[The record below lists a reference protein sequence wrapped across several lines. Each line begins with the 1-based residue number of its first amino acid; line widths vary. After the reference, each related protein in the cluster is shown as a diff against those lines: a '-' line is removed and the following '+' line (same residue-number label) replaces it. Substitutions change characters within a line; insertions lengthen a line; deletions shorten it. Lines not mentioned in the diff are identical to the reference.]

1 MTARSPTRT
10 SKTGNEP
17 PGGVVTVPTLLN
29 PDSTS
34 DRRSRDLDLVRR
46 ARDGDDS
53 AFREIV
59 ETYEGAVA
67 ATVIG
72 MLGPGGTAD
81 DVGQEVF
88 VRLWRSLHQFR
99 GDAALKTYLTRI
111 AINLSLNELKR
122 RKRFLER
129 FISRDRDEDDA
140 PLIEPAADGEEHV
153 SRRDTRSVVQAAI
166 RRLKPDH
173 RAVVVLRM
181 IEGHDTNATAEILG
195 VRPGTVMSR
204 LSRAMLALKPLLS
217 GEMLLPA
224 ETENGD
230 D

>member
-1 MTARSPTRT
+1 MTSPPSVRRTR
-10 SKTGNEP
+10 E
-17 PGGVVTVPTLLN
+17 
-29 PDSTS
+29 D
-34 DRRSRDLDLVRR
+34 DLRLVRL
-46 ARDGDDS
+46 AHAGDES

-59 ETYEGAVA
+59 EAYEGAVA

-88 VRLWRSLHQFR
+88 VRLWKSLHKFR

-122 RKRFLER
+122 RKRFIDR
-129 FISRDRDEDDA
+129 FISRDRGKDEA
-140 PLIEPAADGEEHV
+140 PLIEPADDGLAAV
-153 SRRDTRSVVQAAI
+153 DQRDTGRAVQAAI
-166 RRLKPDH
+166 RQLKAEH

-181 IEGHDTNATAEILG
+181 LEGHDTNTAAEILG

-204 LSRAMLALKPLLS
+204 LSRAMRALKPLLA
-217 GEMLLPA
+217 GHMEQP
-224 ETENGD
+224 D

>member
-1 MTARSPTRT
+1 MRQ
-10 SKTGNEP
+10 
-17 PGGVVTVPTLLN
+17 
-29 PDSTS
+29 
-34 DRRSRDLDLVRR
+34 
-46 ARDGDDS
+46 ARDGDER

-88 VRLWRSLHQFR
+88 VRFWRSLGNFR

-122 RKRFLER
+122 RKRFLDR
-129 FISRDRDEDDA
+129 FISRDREGDDA
-140 PLIEPAADGEEHV
+140 PLIEPATDGTATV
-153 SRRDTRSVVQAAI
+153 DRRDTRASVQAAV
-166 RRLKPDH
+166 RRLKPEH

-181 IEGHDTNATAEILG
+181 IEGHDTNTTAEMLD

-204 LSRAMLALKPLLS
+204 LSRAMQALKPLLADHV
-217 GEMLLPA
+217 EK
-224 ETENGD
+224 GD